1 MLFVPYQRGDSGVP
15 PALSNLHCSKA
26 VISLEVD
33 VTARCNELFRHGIMP
48 ISGIVVERCVPILVL
63 TIDVTARS
71 NELLRDGRM
80 PIVGRVVERRA
91 PFIVLKIDV
100 TALCNELFRDGILP
114 ICR

>member
-1 MLFVPYQRGDSGVP
+1 
-15 PALSNLHCSKA
+15 
-26 VISLEVD
+26 
-33 VTARCNELFRHGIMP
+33 
-48 ISGIVVERCVPILVL
+48 VESRSPTVL
-63 TIDVTARS
+63 LKIDVTARS